1 MTTCRKTRGGS
12 HKALPKAVVR
22 ESAETIL
29 GALEKTGA
37 LDHLSRI
44 TGPLPGAFLT
54 LLRHNL
60 PADLERPIDDGK
72 YKEAK
77 PGYVFVVQK

>member
-1 MTTCRKTRGGS
+1 MTTCGKSRGGS
-12 HKALPKAVVR
+12 RKALPRPAVR

-37 LDHLSRI
+37 SDHLSKHK
-44 TGPLPGAFLT
+44 GPFPAAFFA

-60 PADLERPIDDGK
+60 PANLERPIDDGK
-72 YKEAK
+72 SKEAK

>member
-12 HKALPKAVVR
+12 RKALLRAAVR

-37 LDHLSRI
+37 LDQLLKPTDRF
-44 TGPLPGAFLT
+44 PAAFFA

-60 PADLERPIDDGK
+60 PADLSTSVDDGK
-72 YKEAK
+72 SKEAK
-77 PGYVFVVQK
+77 PGYVFLVQK